1 MEEQACPRCGAAHEP
16 LQEYCLE
23 CGLRLPLDR
32 GLVPAVGRAWRLEV
46 SRHQGGWILVVL
58 ALLALAALGAVA
70 AIVASGGDASSVR
83 TIVATESTPTTTA
96 PRQTAQEP
104 TSGATTAP
112 APTETGARPSRQTGP
127 VTWPEGRS
135 GHTVVIDSVPVTRGR
150 EAALRQARAA
160 IRAGLPAVG
169 VLDSSQFASLRPGYY
184 VIFSGSYRTVEGA
197 QAAVETAQ
205 KNGYRRAY
213 EREVTP

>member
-1 MEEQACPRCGAAHEP
+1 MNEHACPRCGAAHEP
-16 LQEYCLE
+16 LQEYCLD

-32 GLVPAVGRAWRLEV
+32 GVVPAVGRAWHLEV
-46 SRHQGGWILVVL
+46 SRYQGGWLWVVL
-58 ALLALAALGAVA
+58 VLLAVAALGAVA

-83 TIVATESTPTTTA
+83 TIVATESAPTTT
-96 PRQTAQEP
+96 QTAQEP
-104 TSGATTAP
+104 TSAATTAP
-112 APTETGARPSRQTGP
+112 PPTETADRPSRQTGP

-135 GHTVVIDSVPVTRGR
+135 GHTVVVDSVPVTRGR
-150 EAALRQARAA
+150 EAALREARAA

-184 VIFSGSYRTVEGA
+184 VIFSGFYRTVDGA
-197 QAAVETAQ
+197 QAAVDTAQ

>member
-1 MEEQACPRCGAAHEP
+1 V
-16 LQEYCLE
+16 
-23 CGLRLPLDR
+23 
-32 GLVPAVGRAWRLEV
+32 VPAVGRAWRLEV
-46 SRHQGGWILVVL
+46 SRYQGGWLWVVL
-58 ALLALAALGAVA
+58 VLLAVAALGAIA
-70 AIVASGGDASSVR
+70 AIVASGGGASSVR
-83 TIVATESTPTTTA
+83 TIVATESTPATTA
-96 PRQTAQEP
+96 PTQTVQEP
-104 TSGATTAP
+104 TSGAKTAP

-127 VTWPEGRS
+127 VTWPQGRS
-135 GHTVVIDSVPVTRGR
+135 GHTVVVGSVPVTRGR

-160 IRAGLPAVG
+160 IRAGLPGVG

-184 VIFSGSYRTVEGA
+184 VIFSGFYRTVDGA

>member
-1 MEEQACPRCGAAHEP
+1 
-16 LQEYCLE
+16 
-23 CGLRLPLDR
+23 
-32 GLVPAVGRAWRLEV
+32 
-46 SRHQGGWILVVL
+46 VVL
-58 ALLALAALGAVA
+58 VLLAVAALGAVA
-70 AIVASGGDASSVR
+70 AVVASGGGASSVR

-96 PRQTAQEP
+96 PTQTAQEP
-104 TSGATTAP
+104 TPGARTS
-112 APTETGARPSRQTGP
+112 APTETEARPSRQIGP

-135 GHTVVIDSVPVTRGR
+135 GHTVVVDSVPVTRGR

-184 VIFSGSYRTVEGA
+184 VVFSGSYRTVDAA